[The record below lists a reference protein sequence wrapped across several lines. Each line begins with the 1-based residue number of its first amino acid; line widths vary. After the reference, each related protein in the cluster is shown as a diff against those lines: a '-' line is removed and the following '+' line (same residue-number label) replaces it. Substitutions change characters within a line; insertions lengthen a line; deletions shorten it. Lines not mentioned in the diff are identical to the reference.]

1 MVAVVW
7 NSHCAWFLLDSKDW
21 RGVRSRSNTGEVDT
35 QFYGGLAWHSR
46 RDRLHEGL
54 CTFCVRCLMW
64 RDRESKWGDGVL
76 KSKSAFR
83 SAFNRAEMK
92 AN

>member
-1 MVAVVW
+1 VVAVVW

-35 QFYGGLAWHSR
+35 QF
-46 RDRLHEGL
+46 
-54 CTFCVRCLMW
+54 FCVRCLMR